1 VGATHRQA
9 TQGVSSF
16 GENKVAS
23 NSSGTPTREGF
34 PKEKIEEIK
43 NKTAEKYFMGS
54 QLTAILPLI
63 NQLEPNLMKNP
74 KHPRTEKS
82 NQVWLLPQF

>member
-9 TQGVSSF
+9 TQGEISL

-23 NSSGTPTREGF
+23 NSSGTPRREGF
-34 PKEKIEEIK
+34 PKVKIEEVKSKI
-43 NKTAEKYFMGS
+43 AEIYFMGF

-63 NQLEPNLMKNP
+63 NQLESRSMKNS

-82 NQVWLLPQF
+82 NRVWLLPLF

>member
-23 NSSGTPTREGF
+23 NSSGTPRREGF
-34 PKEKIEEIK
+34 PKVKIEDVK
-43 NKTAEKYFMGS
+43 SKTAERYFMGF
-54 QLTAILPLI
+54 QLTAISSLI
-63 NQLEPNLMKNP
+63 NQLAS
-74 KHPRTEKS
+74 R
-82 NQVWLLPQF
+82 